1 MTGFK
6 KAGSPQGEARAVTM
20 EEISAEQA
28 GDRDPHGKAA
38 VLTLNQSHCA
48 KSGDYEQQL
57 LRARELS
64 TERRLLE
71 ATLLPLPP
79 RLTRPM
85 PLVPETGAEPSVVF
99 MSFCFRVS
107 IVWEA
112 SSWTRLSRTPT
123 LQEWLSSHLSL
134 MVRP

>member
-1 MTGFK
+1 
-6 KAGSPQGEARAVTM
+6 M

-64 TERRLLE
+64 TERRLLGSHF
-71 ATLLPLPP
+71 ATLAPK
-79 RLTRPM
+79 
-85 PLVPETGAEPSVVF
+85 VN
-99 MSFCFRVS
+99 
-107 IVWEA
+107 
-112 SSWTRLSRTPT
+112 
-123 LQEWLSSHLSL
+123 
-134 MVRP
+134 